1 MTLGL
6 AGTQSS
12 FTRPVVAL
20 FAILLLWGLYDDSTF
35 GDPYAITLLHGYDHP
50 IQPGVPTPRGS
61 RTLAMGIFKANTVN
75 VELNANLGC
84 PVPALSSIVKL
95 EHGVGVGTGHNPLL
109 HGHI

>member
-1 MTLGL
+1 MDMT
-6 AGTQSS
+6 
-12 FTRPVVAL
+12 
-20 FAILLLWGLYDDSTF
+20 
-35 GDPYAITLLHGYDHP
+35 
-50 IQPGVPTPRGS
+50 TPS
-61 RTLAMGIFKANTVN
+61 NQVFQLQEDLEPSQWVFFKANTVN